1 MYLAASKLREMS
13 LKNAGLFLLATV
25 VIWSCNNDD
34 NDNGLVVVPPR
45 DLSEVAVENDAEIQE
60 FLNSHFYN
68 YEEFQNPAADFD
80 FKIVI
85 DSVVGTNSDKT
96 PLSQQ
101 VVART
106 VNVSSFEF
114 GINGEEDVEHTYYY
128 LEARA
133 GQGAMP
139 TVADSVFVNYQG
151 SLLNGTLFD
160 DVGTGAWWVN
170 PVFQFPLARGFS
182 KSFRGVG
189 EGVVNTAGGVSAT
202 SNADGTFEVEGTGI
216 GMIILPSGLA
226 NFNASSGGG
235 IIPSYTP
242 LIFKYEVLVVVTDT
256 DHDRDGIPSR
266 LEDVDNNGF
275 YPTDDTD
282 GDFIANFQ
290 DPDDD
295 NDGILTIDEINLKD
309 DGSFDSFRDTD
320 GDGMFDHLDDDL

>member
-1 MYLAASKLREMS
+1 MS
-13 LKNAGLFLLATV
+13 VKNAGFLVLV
-25 VIWSCNNDD
+25 VFGIWACNNDD
-34 NDNGLVVVPPR
+34 DNQLIAVPPR
-45 DLSEVAVENDAEIQE
+45 DLSEVVVENNAEIQE

-68 YEEFQNPAADFD
+68 YEEFQNPPANFD

-85 DSVVGTNSDKT
+85 DSLVGTNSNKI

-133 GQGAMP
+133 GEGVKP

-160 DVGTGAWWVN
+160 NVETGTWWAN
-170 PVFQFPLARGFS
+170 PIFQSPLQRGFT
-182 KSFRGVG
+182 KSFRGVA
-189 EGVVNTAGGVSAT
+189 EGVVNTAGGVAPT
-202 SNADGTFEVEGTGI
+202 GNADGTFGVEGTGI

-226 NFNASSGGG
+226 NFNITSAGG

-242 LIFKYEVLVVVTDT
+242 IIFKYELLVVITDT
-256 DHDRDGIPSR
+256 DHDQDGIPSR
-266 LEDVDNNGF
+266 LEEDENIDGF
-275 YPTDDTD
+275 YFNDDTD

-290 DPDDD
+290 DIDDD
-295 NDGILTIDEINLKD
+295 NDGVLTIDEINLKE

-320 GDGMFDHLDDDL
+320 GDGILDHLDNDL